1 MVTKREN
8 VFQIRISD
16 EERRMLQ
23 VLADED
29 GLSSSDVI
37 RQFIRRE
44 WLRRYG
50 DSMVPKKPAKRTT
63 I

>member
-1 MVTKREN
+1 MSLKRET

-29 GLSSSDVI
+29 GLSSSDVV

-44 WLRRYG
+44 WLRRYQAELPKQKR
-50 DSMVPKKPAKRTT
+50 PKK
-63 I
+63 